1 MERKKAQE
9 IIDGI
14 QATDPK
20 TRLKHMKEIKTLCEI
35 LGMEKTKNEVIEFL
49 NNLIED
55 DSDVLFELS
64 NNLVTI
70 TNFLSDVNDCSSL
83 CDLILHFIVTYEREI
98 NVNAFLAFNN
108 YVHKCDRST
117 LIDIICPKTMKLVG
131 SDSDN
136 YRIGVS
142 KIIPIIIERCI
153 EEGQAKYMKT
163 FIQIFLELCQD
174 QSILVKKSC
183 CETFCS
189 FVFILKRYKELS
201 QNCTYASA
209 KGEEEKG
216 KTLASDETTG
226 RAHGY
231 AHQTGANNEA
241 DWKGGTLS
249 GDRKEQLEG
258 KLEKREEVNG
268 VMSTHKTATLAATAA
283 SATSGHTPNGEG
295 KNIEQEI
302 ITLKTNEKRKLFVEK
317 LWEGAKEIY
326 RCFFSPINGMDEVQI
341 SAVSILADVLTC
353 DPHFVK
359 NLEETLRN
367 ICNDESWRVRA
378 VLANNIHR
386 ILKVRKSEDISIVI
400 LLLLKDVDSNVRS
413 IVLNNLDNILVHS
426 KISVNI
432 MDEIFDD
439 LKRDIDSNN
448 VHLKISLCKLLCSLP
463 DILDKNGSIEYILPL
478 FLLFIRIEESDLK
491 SDLFTCLHKI
501 SKLISF
507 FDMKQIIMPLC
518 QEIVKSRNW
527 RLRCTLFHYLKFF
540 DHFFFYQNK
549 ENFSSNYGDF
559 WSFINIGAKDMVY
572 SIRMEVLDTLHFL
585 IKGRGFSFFEK
596 GITYLLSDLKESSS
610 HISRITCLQ
619 YISRLV
625 IYFPLQYIENKVLAI
640 LEELNADKI
649 SNVRYNIV
657 KAIYYVKNYVKY
669 VLSVIMSDT
678 YDTLMGKI
686 KKLVERRN
694 RENEEIEKGPSNQGA
709 QVPTSNAG
717 VSADQHS
724 PLDTKEDA
732 ETDDD
737 SEHGVQNFLSNKP
750 SGNDAG
756 YFHLLESRQCLL
768 KDQLKRKKYSFLI
781 NSCAVSSLTFYD
793 NMKNTD
799 TNRRCC
805 ERILSFLS
813 EKINSLG
820 ADKDADVSTA
830 SRSLK
835 NDDFFYYVSSVNT
848 FSAVCRPIK

>member
-1 MERKKAQE
+1 MERRKAQE

-14 QATDPK
+14 QASDPK

-35 LGMEKTKNEVIEFL
+35 LGMERTKNEVIEFL
-49 NNLIED
+49 YNIVED

-70 TNFLSDVNDCSSL
+70 TNFLNDVNNCSSL
-83 CDLILHFIVTYEREI
+83 CDLILHFIVTYEKEI
-98 NVNAFLAFNN
+98 NVNAFFAFNN
-108 YVHKCDRST
+108 YLQKCNCST
-117 LIDIICPKTMKLVG
+117 LLNIICPKIVNVAS

-142 KIIPIIIERCI
+142 KILPIIIERCI
-153 EEGQAKYMKT
+153 KEGQPKYMKT
-163 FIQIFLELCQD
+163 FIQMFLELCQD
-174 QSILVKKSC
+174 QSILVRKSC

-189 FVFILKRYKELS
+189 FIFILKKYKELS
-201 QNCTYASA
+201 QNCTYLSA

-216 KTLASDETTG
+216 KALPEDETVG
-226 RAHGY
+226 RAQEY
-231 AHQTGANNEA
+231 ALQIGVNNEA
-241 DWKGGTLS
+241 DWKGGTVNA
-249 GDRKEQLEG
+249 DRKGQIDG
-258 KLEKREEVNG
+258 KRLNGEEVNN
-268 VMSTHKTATLAATAA
+268 VVSTHRILE
-283 SATSGHTPNGEG
+283 SGTSGNTPNGDEKKER
-295 KNIEQEI
+295 KNVQEEI
-302 ITLKTNEKRKLFVEK
+302 IALKTNEKRKIFVEK

-326 RCFFSPINGMDEVQI
+326 RSFFSPINGMDEVQI
-341 SAVSILADVLTC
+341 SAVSILADILTC

-386 ILKVRKSEDISIVI
+386 ILKVRKSDDISIVI

-518 QEIVKSRNW
+518 QEIVKSKNW
-527 RLRCTLFHYLKFF
+527 RLRCTLYHYLKFF

-559 WSFINIGAKDMVY
+559 WNFINIGAKDMVY
-572 SIRMEVLDTLHFL
+572 SIRMEVVNTLHFL
-585 IKGRGFSFFEK
+585 IKAKSFSFFEK
-596 GITYLLSDLKESSS
+596 GITYLLSDLKESSR
-610 HISRITCLQ
+610 HICRITCLQ

-625 IYFPLQYIENKVLAI
+625 VYFPLHYIENKVLSI
-640 LEELNADKI
+640 LEDLNNDKI

-657 KAIYYVKNYVKY
+657 KTIYYVKNYVKY

-678 YDTLMGKI
+678 YNTLMDKI
-686 KKLVERRN
+686 TKMVERRN
-694 RENEEIEKGPSNQGA
+694 RENEESEKVSSGEGI
-709 QVPTSNAG
+709 QVPTSNAKLNINL
-717 VSADQHS
+717 HS
-724 PLDTKEDA
+724 TLGANVDV
-732 ETDDD
+732 ETDDN
-737 SEHGVQNFLSNKP
+737 SEHDMQNFMSKKP
-750 SGNDAG
+750 SGNGTG
-756 YFHLLESRQCLL
+756 YFHLLENKQCLL
-768 KDQLKRKKYSFLI
+768 KDQIKRKKYSFLI

-793 NMKNTD
+793 NMKNTE
-799 TNRRCC
+799 TNKLCC

-830 SRSLK
+830 SKSLK

-848 FSAVCRPIK
+848 FSAVCKPIK

>member
-20 TRLKHMKEIKTLCEI
+20 TRLKYMKEIKTLCEI
-35 LGMEKTKNEVIEFL
+35 VGMEKTKNEVIEFL
-49 NNLIED
+49 YNIIED

-64 NNLVTI
+64 NNLVTL

-83 CDLILHFIVTYEREI
+83 CDLILHFIVTYEKEI
-98 NVNAFLAFNN
+98 NVNAFQAFNN
-108 YVHKCDRST
+108 YLHKCNCIT
-117 LIDIICPKTMKLVG
+117 LINIICPKTMKLVS

-153 EEGQAKYMKT
+153 QEGQSKYMKT
-163 FIQIFLELCQD
+163 FIQLFLELCQD

-189 FVFILKRYKELS
+189 FIFILKRYKELS
-201 QNCTYASA
+201 QNCNYASA
-209 KGEEEKG
+209 KMEEEKG
-216 KTLASDETTG
+216 KALPEDETDG

-231 AHQTGANNEA
+231 ALQTGANNEA

-249 GDRKEQLEG
+249 GDRKEQVEG
-258 KLEKREEVNG
+258 KLEKGEEVNG
-268 VMSTHKTATLAATAA
+268 VMSTHRTAA
-283 SATSGHTPNGEG
+283 SGTSGHAPNGDEKEKG
-295 KNIEQEI
+295 KNMEEEI
-302 ITLKTNEKRKLFVEK
+302 ITFKTNEKRKIFVEK

-326 RCFFSPINGMDEVQI
+326 RSFFSPINGMDEVQI
-341 SAVSILADVLTC
+341 SAVSILADILTC

-386 ILKVRKSEDISIVI
+386 ILKVRKNEDISIVI

-413 IVLNNLDNILVHS
+413 IVLNNLDNILVNS

-559 WSFINIGAKDMVY
+559 WNFINIGAKDMVY
-572 SIRMEVLDTLHFL
+572 SIRMEVVNTLHFL
-585 IKGRGFSFFEK
+585 IKAKNFSFFEK
-596 GITYLLSDLKESSS
+596 GITYLLSDLKESSR
-610 HISRITCLQ
+610 HICRITCLQ

-625 IYFPLQYIENKVLAI
+625 VYFPLHYIENKVLAI
-640 LEELNADKI
+640 LEDLNKDKI

-657 KAIYYVKNYVKY
+657 KTIYYVKNYVKY

-678 YDTLMGKI
+678 YNTLMGKI
-686 KKLVERRN
+686 TKMVEKRN
-694 RENEEIEKGPSNQGA
+694 RENEESEKVPGSQGA
-709 QVPTSNAG
+709 QVPTPTTG
-717 VSADQHS
+717 VKVDQHS
-724 PLDTKEDA
+724 PLGTNVDA
-732 ETDDD
+732 ETDDE
-737 SEHGVQNFLSNKP
+737 SEHDMQNFMSTKT
-750 SGNDAG
+750 SGNGDG
-756 YFHLLESRQCLL
+756 YFQLLESKQCLL
-768 KDQLKRKKYSFLI
+768 KDQIKRKKYSFLI

-805 ERILSFLS
+805 ERILGFLS

-830 SRSLK
+830 SKSLK
-835 NDDFFYYVSSVNT
+835 NDDFFYYISSVNT

>member
-35 LGMEKTKNEVIEFL
+35 VGMEKTKNEVIKFL
-49 NNLIED
+49 YNIIED

-83 CDLILHFIVTYEREI
+83 CDLILHFIVTYEKEI

-108 YVHKCDRST
+108 YLHKCDCNT
-117 LIDIICPKTMKLVG
+117 LINIICPKTMNLVS

-153 EEGQAKYMKT
+153 QEGQPKYMKT
-163 FIQIFLELCQD
+163 FIQVFLEL
-174 QSILVKKSC
+174 
-183 CETFCS
+183 
-189 FVFILKRYKELS
+189 YKELS
-201 QNCTYASA
+201 QNSMYSSA

-216 KTLASDETTG
+216 KPLSGDETAG

-231 AHQTGANNEA
+231 AVQSGANNEA
-241 DWKGGTLS
+241 DWKGGTLN
-249 GDRKEQLEG
+249 GDRKEQVEG

-268 VMSTHKTATLAATAA
+268 VVSTHRTTA
-283 SATSGHTPNGEG
+283 SGTSGHTLNGDEKKEK
-295 KNIEQEI
+295 KNIEEEI
-302 ITLKTNEKRKLFVEK
+302 ITLKTNEKRKIFVEK

-326 RCFFSPINGMDEVQI
+326 RSFFFPINGMDEVQI
-341 SAVSILADVLTC
+341 SAVSILADILTC

-478 FLLFIRIEESDLK
+478 FLLFVRIEESDLK

-527 RLRCTLFHYLKFF
+527 RLRCTLYHYLKFF

-572 SIRMEVLDTLHFL
+572 SIRMEVVNTLHFL
-585 IKGRGFSFFEK
+585 IKAKSFSFFEK
-596 GITYLLSDLKESSS
+596 GITYLLNDLKESSR
-610 HISRITCLQ
+610 HICRITCLQ

-625 IYFPLQYIENKVLAI
+625 VYFPLHYIENKVLAI
-640 LEELNADKI
+640 LEDLNTDQI

-657 KAIYYVKNYVKY
+657 KTIYYVMNYVKY

-686 KKLVERRN
+686 TKMVERRN
-694 RENEEIEKGPSNQGA
+694 RENEESEKVPASEGA
-709 QVPTSNAG
+709 QVPTSSAG
-717 VSADQHS
+717 VNIDQHS
-724 PLDTKEDA
+724 ALGTNADA

-737 SEHGVQNFLSNKP
+737 SEHDMQNFMSTKP

-756 YFHLLESRQCLL
+756 YFHLLESKQCLL
-768 KDQLKRKKYSFLI
+768 KDQIKRKKYSFLI
-781 NSCAVSSLTFYD
+781 NSCAISSLTFYD

-830 SRSLK
+830 SKSLK
-835 NDDFFYYVSSVNT
+835 NDDFFYYISSVNT

>member
-14 QATDPK
+14 QASDPK

-35 LGMEKTKNEVIEFL
+35 LGMERTKNEIIEFL
-49 NNLIED
+49 YNIIED
-55 DSDVLFELS
+55 DSDVLFQLS

-70 TNFLSDVNDCSSL
+70 TNFLSDVNGCNSL
-83 CDLILHFIVTYEREI
+83 CDLILHFIVTYEKEI

-108 YVHKCDRST
+108 YLHKCDCST
-117 LIDIICPKTMKLVG
+117 LINIICPKVMKLVS

-142 KIIPIIIERCI
+142 KIIPKIIERCI
-153 EEGQAKYMKT
+153 KEGQPKYMKT
-163 FIQIFLELCQD
+163 FIQMFLELCQD

-183 CETFCS
+183 CETFSS
-189 FVFILKRYKELS
+189 FILILKRYKELS
-201 QNCTYASA
+201 QNCTYASSA

-216 KTLASDETTG
+216 KALPEDETVG
-226 RAHGY
+226 KAHGY
-231 AHQTGANNEA
+231 ALQTGANNEA
-241 DWKGGTLS
+241 D
-249 GDRKEQLEG
+249 RKDSLEG
-258 KLEKREEVNG
+258 KLLNGEEVNG
-268 VMSTHKTATLAATAA
+268 VMSTHRITPSGTR
-283 SATSGHTPNGEG
+283 GHTQNGGEMKEG
-295 KNIEQEI
+295 KNVQEEI
-302 ITLKTNEKRKLFVEK
+302 ITLKTNEKRKIFVEK
-317 LWEGAKEIY
+317 LWDGAKEIY
-326 RCFFSPINGMDEVQI
+326 RSFFSPINGMDEVQI
-341 SAVSILADVLTC
+341 SAVFILADILTC
-353 DPHFVK
+353 DPHFVN

-527 RLRCTLFHYLKFF
+527 RLRCTLYHYLKFF

-559 WSFINIGAKDMVY
+559 WNFINIGAKDMVY
-572 SIRMEVLDTLHFL
+572 SIRMEVVNTLHFL
-585 IKGRGFSFFEK
+585 IKAKGFSFFEK
-596 GITYLLSDLKESSS
+596 GITYLLSDLKESSR
-610 HISRITCLQ
+610 HICRITCLQ

-625 IYFPLQYIENKVLAI
+625 VYFPLHYIENKVLAI
-640 LEELNADKI
+640 LEDLNNDKI

-657 KAIYYVKNYVKY
+657 KTIYYVKNYVKY
-669 VLSVIMSDT
+669 VLSVIVSDT
-678 YDTLMGKI
+678 YNTMMSKI
-686 KKLVERRN
+686 TKMVERRN
-694 RENEEIEKGPSNQGA
+694 RENEESEKFSAGGGA
-709 QVPTSNAG
+709 QVPTSSAG
-717 VSADQHS
+717 VNADQHS
-724 PLDTKEDA
+724 TLGTNADA
-732 ETDDD
+732 ETDDE
-737 SEHGVQNFLSNKP
+737 SEHDMQNFMSKEP
-750 SGNDAG
+750 SGNGAG
-756 YFHLLESRQCLL
+756 YFHLLESKQCLL
-768 KDQLKRKKYSFLI
+768 KDQIKRKKYSFLI

-820 ADKDADVSTA
+820 EDKDADVSAA
-830 SRSLK
+830 SKCLK
-835 NDDFFYYVSSVNT
+835 NDDFFYYISSVNT